1 MAGLALGVVFGGCNQ
16 KKKTAATR
24 SPVEVLDAVLE
35 PTALAESLGKLGGV
49 HVHAT
54 AMFRVEGTGKLS
66 PDAKPVAPPA
76 ITTTTDLWLDKQG
89 NFRIAETNDQD
100 GGRDIVRVGSEVSVA
115 LRYGKA
121 IRRPAQDA
129 ENARFLAEA
138 LGAPWAA
145 WEVARRQVEV
155 DAAGA
160 GSYRLRV
167 GGKSVPLPAE
177 FPAPL
182 GLRQWRDNL
191 KLKTLEGQ
199 VEVDASSQAVRSF
212 TCKLTFASTR
222 DELPIAG
229 EVVVAFAADAIG
241 KTADVGLPDAEPLHT
256 RQRTILEERALLGGL
271 GAGKRVP

>member
-1 MAGLALGVVFGGCNQ
+1 MAALALGVVFGGCSQ
-16 KKKTAATR
+16 KKTEATR
-24 SPVEVLDAVLE
+24 APVETLDAVLE
-35 PTALAESLGKLGGV
+35 PTALAETLGKLGGV
-49 HVHAT
+49 HVHAST
-54 AMFRVEGTGKLS
+54 MFRVEGTGKPS

-100 GGRDIVRVGSEVSVA
+100 GGRDIVRVGGEVAVA

-129 ENARFLAEA
+129 ENVRLLAEA
-138 LGAPWAA
+138 LGGPWAA
-145 WEVARRQVEV
+145 WEVARRQVDV
-155 DAAGA
+155 DTAGT

-167 GGKSVPLPAE
+167 GSKRVPLPAD

-182 GLRQWRDNL
+182 GLRQWRDDLN
-191 KLKTLEGQ
+191 LKTLEGQ
-199 VEVDASSQAVRSF
+199 VEVDASSRALRSF

-222 DELPIAG
+222 DGQPVTG
-229 EVVVAFAADAIG
+229 EVVVSFKADGIG
-241 KTADVGLPDAEPLHT
+241 KTADVTLPDAEPLHT

-271 GAGKRVP
+271 GAGKRAP